1 MKLIVPNK
9 MSEIKLADYQKFV
22 RLEGDDEFLSRKAV
36 EIFCDLKMDVILQM
50 KSSSL
55 TSVTSILMNAFAEK
69 PALTQKF
76 TMGKQTF
83 GFLPSLEEITVG
95 ELNDVDQYISDWS
108 QMHKAMAVLYRPVVA
123 TFGNRYEI
131 EKYEGSDKYAE
142 QMKEMPLDVTIG
154 AMLFFLDFRKRFVS
168 RFPDLFGEG
177 GGDEFDPASQF
188 SKKWGWFPIY
198 HQLSGG
204 DPLKIEQVS
213 KMSASFAFTYLTFEK
228 DRIETENKILK
239 KQLKR

>member
-76 TMGKQTF
+76 TIGKQTF

-154 AMLFFLDFRKRFVS
+154 AMLFFWTLGK
-168 RFPDLFGEG
+168 DLSVASLTSLARDEEMNLTPLLNFLKN
-177 GGDEFDPASQF
+177 GDGSLSTISSQEVT
-188 SKKWGWFPIY
+188 P
-198 HQLSGG
+198 
-204 DPLKIEQVS
+204 
-213 KMSASFAFTYLTFEK
+213 
-228 DRIETENKILK
+228 
-239 KQLKR
+239 

>member
-22 RLEGDDEFLSRKAV
+22 RLEGDEEFLARKAV
-36 EIFCDLKMDVILQM
+36 EIFCGLKMDVILQM
-50 KSSSL
+50 KASSL
-55 TSVTSILMNAFAEK
+55 TTVTSVLMNAFAER

-76 TMGKQTF
+76 TIGKQTF

-95 ELNDVDQYISDWS
+95 ELNDVDQYISDWPK
-108 QMHKAMAVLYRPVVA
+108 MHKAMAVLYRPIVA

-154 AMLFFLDFRKRFVS
+154 AMLFFGLLLCHTGTMTICRAKHPTQRRFRFWAYWQGGS
-168 RFPDLFGEG
+168 RMSLG
-177 GGDEFDPASQF
+177 G
-188 SKKWGWFPIY
+188 
-198 HQLSGG
+198 
-204 DPLKIEQVS
+204 
-213 KMSASFAFTYLTFEK
+213 
-228 DRIETENKILK
+228 
-239 KQLKR
+239 

>member
-1 MKLIVPNK
+1 MMKLIVPNK

-76 TMGKQTF
+76 TIGKQTF

-142 QMKEMPLDVTIG
+142 QMKEMPLDVTIC
-154 AMLFFLDFRKRFVS
+154 AMLFFWTLGKDLSVASLTSLAKEEEMNLTPLLNFLKS
-168 RFPDLFGEG
+168 GDGFPSTIS
-177 GGDEFDPASQF
+177 SQEVT
-188 SKKWGWFPIY
+188 P
-198 HQLSGG
+198 
-204 DPLKIEQVS
+204 
-213 KMSASFAFTYLTFEK
+213 
-228 DRIETENKILK
+228 
-239 KQLKR
+239 

>member
-22 RLEGDDEFLSRKAV
+22 RLEGDDEFLARKAV

-50 KSSSL
+50 KASSL
-55 TSVTSILMNAFAEK
+55 TTVTSVLMNAFAEK

-76 TMGKQTF
+76 TIGKQTF

-108 QMHKAMAVLYRPVVA
+108 QMHKAMAVLFRPVVA

-131 EKYEGSDKYAE
+131 EKYEGSEKYAE
-142 QMKEMPLDVTIG
+142 QMKQMPLDVAIG
-154 AMLFFLDFRKRFVS
+154 AMLFFWALGK
-168 RFPDLFGEG
+168 DLSL
-177 GGDEFDPASQF
+177 AT
-188 SKKWGWFPIY
+188 
-198 HQLSGG
+198 
-204 DPLKIEQVS
+204 LKS
-213 KMSASFAFTYLTFEK
+213 L
-228 DRIETENKILK
+228 ETEEEMNLAPLLNFLK
-239 KQLKR
+239 NGVGLPFTTSLQEETH

>member
-76 TMGKQTF
+76 TIGKQTF

-154 AMLFFLDFRKRFVS
+154 AMLFFWTLGKDLSVASLTSLAKEEEMNLTPLLNFLKNGDG
-168 RFPDLFGEG
+168 FPSTIS
-177 GGDEFDPASQF
+177 SQEVT
-188 SKKWGWFPIY
+188 P
-198 HQLSGG
+198 
-204 DPLKIEQVS
+204 
-213 KMSASFAFTYLTFEK
+213 
-228 DRIETENKILK
+228 
-239 KQLKR
+239 

>member
-76 TMGKQTF
+76 TIGKQTF

-154 AMLFFLDFRKRFVS
+154 AMLFFWTLGN
-168 RFPDLFGEG
+168 DL
-177 GGDEFDPASQF
+177 SQAT
-188 SKKWGWFPIY
+188 
-198 HQLSGG
+198 
-204 DPLKIEQVS
+204 LKS
-213 KMSASFAFTYLTFEK
+213 LEK
-228 DRIETENKILK
+228 ETEMNLAPLLSFLK
-239 KQLKR
+239 NGVGSPYTISSQAETL

>member
-1 MKLIVPNK
+1 
-9 MSEIKLADYQKFV
+9 
-22 RLEGDDEFLSRKAV
+22 
-36 EIFCDLKMDVILQM
+36 
-50 KSSSL
+50 
-55 TSVTSILMNAFAEK
+55 MNAFAEK

-76 TMGKQTF
+76 TIGKQTF

-154 AMLFFLDFRKRFVS
+154 AMLFFWTLGKDLSVASLTSLAKEEEMNLTPLLNFLKS
-168 RFPDLFGEG
+168 GDGFPSTIS
-177 GGDEFDPASQF
+177 SQEVT
-188 SKKWGWFPIY
+188 P
-198 HQLSGG
+198 
-204 DPLKIEQVS
+204 
-213 KMSASFAFTYLTFEK
+213 
-228 DRIETENKILK
+228 
-239 KQLKR
+239 

>member
-1 MKLIVPNK
+1 MMKLIVPNK

-22 RLEGDDEFLSRKAV
+22 RLEGDDEFLARKAV
-36 EIFCDLKMDVILQM
+36 EIFCNLKIDVILQM

-76 TMGKQTF
+76 TIGKQTF

-154 AMLFFLDFRKRFVS
+154 AMLFFWTLGKDLSVASLTSLARDDEMNLTPLLNFLKS
-168 RFPDLFGEG
+168 GDGFPSTIS
-177 GGDEFDPASQF
+177 SQEVT
-188 SKKWGWFPIY
+188 P
-198 HQLSGG
+198 
-204 DPLKIEQVS
+204 
-213 KMSASFAFTYLTFEK
+213 
-228 DRIETENKILK
+228 
-239 KQLKR
+239 

>member
-50 KSSSL
+50 RSSSL

-76 TMGKQTF
+76 TIGKQTF

-154 AMLFFLDFRKRFVS
+154 AMLFFWTLGKDLSVASLTSLAKEEEMNLTPLLNFLKS
-168 RFPDLFGEG
+168 GDGFPSTIS
-177 GGDEFDPASQF
+177 SQEVT
-188 SKKWGWFPIY
+188 P
-198 HQLSGG
+198 
-204 DPLKIEQVS
+204 
-213 KMSASFAFTYLTFEK
+213 
-228 DRIETENKILK
+228 
-239 KQLKR
+239 

>member
-22 RLEGDDEFLSRKAV
+22 RLEGDDEFLARKAV
-36 EIFCDLKMDVILQM
+36 EIFCGLKMDVILQM
-50 KSSSL
+50 KASSL
-55 TSVTSILMNAFAEK
+55 TTVTSVLMNAFAEK

-76 TMGKQTF
+76 TIGKQTF

-131 EKYEGSDKYAE
+131 EKYEGSERYAE

-154 AMLFFLDFRKRFVS
+154 AMVFFWTLGK
-168 RFPDLFGEG
+168 DLSIASLTSLAKEEG
-177 GGDEFDPASQF
+177 MNLTPLLSFLKNGDGFLSTISSQ
-188 SKKWGWFPIY
+188 
-198 HQLSGG
+198 
-204 DPLKIEQVS
+204 E
-213 KMSASFAFTYLTFEK
+213 
-228 DRIETENKILK
+228 ETP
-239 KQLKR
+239 